1 MQPLLEATGLVKR
14 FGELT
19 AVDGISLT
27 VPQGEVLGFLGPNGA
42 GKTTTMK
49 MLTGF
54 LAPSEGEAKIC
65 GELVTTGTASVRRNI
80 GYLPEGAPLYGEMTP
95 LSFLTFIAECHGIA
109 GAAAKNAIAAAADAV
124 TIDQVMHQRVET
136 LSKGFRRR
144 VGLAGAILHD
154 PKVLILDEPTD
165 GLDPN
170 QKHEVRRLIESLSHE
185 RAIIISTHILEEVDA
200 ICDRAVVIR
209 EGRIVADDTPR
220 KLKAKSVYA
229 GAVSLLL
236 PAKDAK
242 ALMAA
247 ACDLKGLNTI
257 EQVKV
262 GKDIR
267 LTMLAKKGV
276 DIADTVGELVASGGW
291 HVSQYSVDAGRLD
304 DVFRRLTLGRNTR

>member
-1 MQPLLEATGLVKR
+1 MQPLIEAKGLVKC
-14 FGELT
+14 FGDLT
-19 AVDGISLT
+19 AVNDISLS

-54 LAPSEGEAKIC
+54 LAPSAGEANIC
-65 GELVTTGTASVRRNI
+65 GELVTTGIASVRRNI

-95 LSFLTFIAECHGIA
+95 VSFLTFIAETHGLV

-124 TIDQVMHQRVET
+124 TIDAVMHQRIET

-144 VGLAGAILHD
+144 VGLAGAILHN
-154 PKVLILDEPTD
+154 PRVLILDEPTD

-170 QKHEVRRLIESLSHE
+170 QKHEVRRLIEGLSSD
-185 RAIIISTHILEEVDA
+185 RAIIISTHILEEVEA
-200 ICDRAVVIR
+200 LCDRAVVIR
-209 EGRIVADDTPR
+209 EGRVVADDTPL
-220 KLKAKSVYA
+220 KLKARSVYA

-242 ALMAA
+242 ALAKAA
-247 ACDLKGLNTI
+247 ASLEGVTTI
-257 EQVKV
+257 EQAKV

-267 LTMLAKKGV
+267 LTMLAKKGA
-276 DIADTVGELVASGGW
+276 DIANSVGDMVAEGGW

-304 DVFRRLTLGRNTR
+304 DVFRRLTLGRDTQ

>member
-1 MQPLLEATGLVKR
+1 MQPLIEAKGLVKC
-14 FGELT
+14 FGDLR
-19 AVDGISLT
+19 AVDGISLS

-54 LAPSEGEAKIC
+54 LAPSEGEASIC

-95 LSFLTFIAECHGIA
+95 ASFLTFIAETHGLT
-109 GAAAKNAIAAAADAV
+109 GAVAKNAIAAAADAV
-124 TIDQVMHQRVET
+124 NIDKVMHQRIET

-144 VGLAGAILHD
+144 VGLAGAILHN

-170 QKHEVRRLIESLSHE
+170 QKHEVRRLIEGLSSD
-185 RAIIISTHILEEVDA
+185 RAIIISTHILEEVEA
-200 ICDRAVVIR
+200 LCDRAVVIR
-209 EGRIVADDTPR
+209 EGHIVADDTPR
-220 KLKAKSVYA
+220 KLKARSAYA

-242 ALMAA
+242 ALVAA
-247 ACDLKGLNTI
+247 ATSLAGLNAI
-257 EQVKV
+257 EKVKV
-262 GKDIR
+262 GKDVR
-267 LTMLAKKGV
+267 LTLLANNGAN
-276 DIADTVGELVASGGW
+276 IADSVGDLVASGGW

-304 DVFRRLTLGRNTR
+304 DVFRRLTLGRDTE